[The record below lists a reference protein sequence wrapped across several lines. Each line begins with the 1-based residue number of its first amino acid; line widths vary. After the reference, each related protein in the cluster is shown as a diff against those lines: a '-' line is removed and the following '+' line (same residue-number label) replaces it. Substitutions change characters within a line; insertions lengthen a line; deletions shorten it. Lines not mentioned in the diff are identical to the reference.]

1 MIMRSSMSKLFAAE
15 RVRALAFAALV
26 PALAVWAAPAAAQV
40 RSFAT
45 PEAAMAAFG
54 DAVAT
59 SDDDALARML
69 GANYMTYIPPL
80 GAQARYD
87 FLSAWSRSHAIR
99 RADDG
104 RAFVAV
110 GSDGWTMPI
119 PLVPGAKGWR
129 FDARGGAQEMRIRQ
143 IGRNER
149 AVMQVMLAIVD
160 AQKEYAARDRNGDG
174 IREYASR
181 FISTPGRKD
190 GLYWPTSAAE
200 PPSPLGPAVDAERG
214 ARRNAESAYYGY
226 RYRLLDSQGPGAAGG
241 RYDYAVNG
249 RKIGGFAAI
258 AWPARYGATGVTTF
272 MVNHDGIVFE
282 KDLGRDTAARA
293 AAIGRFDP
301 DATWRRV
308 APE

>member
-1 MIMRSSMSKLFAAE
+1 MRVSMSKLFPAD
-15 RVRALAFAALV
+15 RVRALAFAVLV
-26 PALAVWAAPAAAQV
+26 PALAAWASPATAQV
-40 RSFAT
+40 RTFPS

-59 SDDDALARML
+59 SDDEALERLL
-69 GANYMTYIPPL
+69 GASYATYVPPL

-87 FLSAWSRSHAIR
+87 FLSAWSRSHAIQR
-99 RADDG
+99 SDDG

-119 PLVPGAKGWR
+119 PIVPSARGWR
-129 FDARGGAQEMRIRQ
+129 FDARGGAEEMRIRQ

-181 FISTPGRKD
+181 FISTSGRKD
-190 GLYWPTSAAE
+190 GLYWPTSASE

-214 ARRNAESAYYGY
+214 ARRGADSAYYGY
-226 RYRLLDSQGPGAAGG
+226 RYRLLDAQGPNAAGG
-241 RYDYAVNG
+241 RYDYVVNG

-258 AWPARYGATGVTTF
+258 AWPARYGRTGVTTF
-272 MVNHDGIVFE
+272 AVNHDGVVFE

-293 AAIGRFDP
+293 ASIKRFDP
-301 DATWRRV
+301 DATWRK
-308 APE
+308 ADPE